1 MDASSIDVM
10 CFSFPLIKF
19 DNIQLIK
26 YKNKQIYYAY
36 LKKFILSIHLDE
48 KNQLTFE
55 SISTSLILHKMI
67 LFTRN
72 AS

>member
-55 SISTSLILHKMI
+55 SILTSLILHKMI

>member
-26 YKNKQIYYAY
+26 YKNKQIHYVY

-55 SISTSLILHKMI
+55 SISTPLILHKMV